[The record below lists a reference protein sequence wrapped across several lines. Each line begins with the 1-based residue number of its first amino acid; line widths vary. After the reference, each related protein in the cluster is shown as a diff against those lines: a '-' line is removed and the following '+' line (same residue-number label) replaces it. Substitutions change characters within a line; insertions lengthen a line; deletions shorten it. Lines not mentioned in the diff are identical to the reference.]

1 MDWELAVAGLIALL
15 LLAYLTTYSL
25 VYPERF

>member
-15 LLAYLTTYSL
+15 LLAYLTYSL